1 MQQVAVSE
9 VDQDGV
15 VVPLHVLRALGVA
28 PGDKIAFVEKDD
40 GSIALVKAANAPRVK
55 RPISEI
61 VGVFSTGEQRTPADD
76 AALLREIR
84 YGDELDERP

>member
-15 VVPLHVLRALGVA
+15 VVPLHVLRTLGVA

-61 VGVFSTGEQRTPADD
+61 VGVFSTGEQRTPEDD

-84 YGDELDERP
+84 QG